1 MLRNLESVS
10 KKQQRIAELA
20 KRSPELAFT
29 SLAHLID
36 IEWLHEAYRR
46 TRKDGAVGIDGQTAN
61 DYQAHLEANLKS
73 LLM

>member
-10 KKQQRIAELA
+10 TKQQRIAELA

-46 TRKDGAVGIDGQTAN
+46 TRKDGAVGIDGQTAK
-61 DYQAHLEANLKS
+61 DLYEKRVPWITQRG
-73 LLM
+73 